1 MDFYGAL
8 SQSCFSI
15 WLSIPHRSKFNQRAF
30 QALPAHLQIV
40 PPVGQDSILRPIII
54 CVTSESEPVRR
65 TLMPKSVAKTQRKR
79 PPSSGLLLLLKP
91 YRLLIALLVVLTIAG
106 NALNL
111 VVPKLISHA
120 IDAYTQ
126 GRFVLNTV
134 VVQFL
139 VVGFLVFLFTY
150 AQNGVQIWAS
160 ERVAKDLRTR
170 LAAKISVQSFAWVEK
185 LTPAK
190 LLTNLTSDV
199 DAVKVFVSQA
209 IASIIASL
217 FLIVG
222 ASVLLLSINWRLGL
236 AILGVVPFIAITFQL
251 VLRKVR
257 TLFKKSQEAIDWLN
271 RVINESIL
279 GASLIR
285 LLNTQQIECQKFLQA
300 NTEARDL
307 GLSILRLFATLIPA
321 ITLAVNVATVI
332 ILVLGGHYVIA
343 GSMSLGDFTAFNSY
357 LAILIF
363 PIILIGFMSNVI
375 AQASASYM
383 RIGAILNTPEEEKAG
398 QIVADLR
405 GDVGMDHVSL
415 SFGEKMVLKDVSFS
429 VPCGTKTA
437 IIGPTA
443 AGKTQ
448 LLYLLIGLL
457 KPSSGTVTYDGEP
470 IDAYDKEALHRRVG
484 FVFQDSVIFNLTV
497 FENIAFSTSV
507 EKPDIEK
514 AIRTAEL
521 NDFIAALPQG
531 LETVVSERG
540 TSLSGGQKQR
550 VMLARALA
558 LNPRVLLLDDFTARV
573 DSSTERAILENVHKN
588 YPGITLISVT
598 QKIASV
604 VDYDR
609 IILLME
615 GEVLASGT
623 HQELMETSPEY
634 VQLYDSQRS
643 TSHYEVQA

>member
-1 MDFYGAL
+1 MQCGRFL
-8 SQSCFSI
+8 
-15 WLSIPHRSKFNQRAF
+15 R
-30 QALPAHLQIV
+30 
-40 PPVGQDSILRPIII
+40 QDGILTPN
-54 CVTSESEPVRR
+54 T
-65 TLMPKSVAKTQRKR
+65 KRKR

-91 YRLLIALLVVLTIAG
+91 YRLLVAVLVVLTVAG

-111 VVPKLISHA
+111 VVPKLISRA
-120 IDAYTQ
+120 IDDFTQ
-126 GRFVLNTV
+126 GRFILHTV
-134 VVQFL
+134 VLQF
-139 VVGFLVFLFTY
+139 VSVGLLVFVFAY
-150 AQNGVQIWAS
+150 GQAAVQTWAA
-160 ERVAKDLRTR
+160 ERVARDLRTR
-170 LAAKISVQSFAWVEK
+170 VAAKISVQSFAWVEK

-199 DAVKVFVSQA
+199 DAVKLFISQA
-209 IASIIASL
+209 IASIISSL
-217 FLIVG
+217 FLIAG

-285 LLNTQQIECQKFLQA
+285 LLNTQQIESQKFMEA
-300 NTEARDL
+300 NTESRDL

-321 ITLAVNVATVI
+321 ITMAVNVATVI
-332 ILVLGGHYVIA
+332 ILVLGGHYVIG

-375 AQASASYM
+375 AQSSASYM
-383 RIGAILNTPEEEKAG
+383 RINMVLSSPEEEKAG
-398 QIVADLR
+398 AIVADLR
-405 GDVGMDHVSL
+405 GDVAMEHVSL
-415 SFGEKMVLKDVSFS
+415 AFGEKLVLKDVSFTA
-429 VPCGTKTA
+429 PAGTKTA

-457 KPSSGTVTYDGEP
+457 KPTSGTVSYDGEP
-470 IDAYDKEALHRRVG
+470 IDAYDKEALHQRVG

-497 FENIAFSTSV
+497 RENIAFSTTAG
-507 EKPDIEK
+507 EQDIGK
-514 AIRTAEL
+514 AIAASEL
-521 NDFIAALPQG
+521 EDFVGALPEG

-573 DSSTERAILENVHKN
+573 DATTERTILANVHQQ

-604 VDYDR
+604 VDYDQ

-615 GEVLASGT
+615 GEVLGSGT
-623 HQELMETSPEY
+623 HQHLMETSPEY